1 MVETMKKLFKD
12 MDKPLLIV
20 TVILCVIGLVMVFS
34 ASSISAVLQY
44 KVSTYYFFKKQL
56 IVMLIGFAF
65 GFIFL
70 LRIPT
75 SKYHYLKSLM
85 MIGILVL
92 LGGLILYGTVTNG
105 SRSWYRFGPISLQPS
120 EFAKTV
126 VIIYMACY
134 FGKNINCTKRF
145 FFLRPIIACALVVGL
160 IFLQPD
166 LGTAVIIALCVF
178 GMFLA
183 VPFSKD
189 DKDVKIFKIIGIVLV
204 ACAALL
210 MVFGGDLLAKSSLG
224 QKVLTG
230 EQLSRLTYRAPCSRY
245 KEKTGYQVC
254 NGMIAINSGGLF
266 GVGLGNSTQK
276 YLYLPEAHTD
286 FIFPIIVEELGSIV
300 GALIIVLY
308 LYMLYRILKIAKK
321 ARDLTG
327 SLIAYGAFLTILLH
341 LIINFGGILAIIP
354 LTGVPVPLLS
364 YGGSVTLNTLIMI
377 FLTLRVSVE
386 AHIEKPKKKV
396 VKK

>member
-44 KVSTYYFFKKQL
+44 KVNTYYFFTKQL
-56 IVMLIGFAF
+56 IFMLIGFII
-65 GFIFL
+65 GFTFL
-70 LRIPT
+70 LRVPT
-75 SKYHYLKSLM
+75 SKYHYVKSLL
-85 MIGILVL
+85 MIIIVIL

-105 SRSWYRFGPISLQPS
+105 SKSWYKIGPVSLQPS

-126 VIIYMACY
+126 VVLYMACY

-145 FFLRPIIACALVVGL
+145 FFLRPIIACAIVVGL

-183 VPFSKD
+183 LPFSKK
-189 DKDVKIFKIIGIVLV
+189 DKDVKVFKIIGSVLV
-204 ACAALL
+204 LCAIVL
-210 MVFGGDLLAKSSLG
+210 MVFGGDLLSKSSLG
-224 QKVLTG
+224 QKILTG

-245 KEKTGYQVC
+245 QEKTGYQVC
-254 NGMIAINSGGLF
+254 NGIIAINSGGLF

-286 FIFPIIVEELGSIV
+286 FIFPIIVEELGSIA
-300 GALIIVLY
+300 GIIIILLY
-308 LYMLYRILKIAKK
+308 IYMLYRILKIAKS

-327 SLIAYGAFLTILLH
+327 SLIAYGTFLTILLH

-364 YGGSVTLNTLIMI
+364 YGGSVTLNTLIML
-377 FLTLRVSVE
+377 FLTLRVSIE
-386 AHIEKPKKKV
+386 AKEDKLKKIS
-396 VKK
+396 KK

>member
-1 MVETMKKLFKD
+1 MVKTMKKLFKD

-44 KVSTYYFFKKQL
+44 KVSTYFFFKKQL
-56 IVMLIGFAF
+56 IVMLLGFAA
-65 GFIFL
+65 GFMFL
-70 LRIPT
+70 IWFPT

-85 MIGILVL
+85 MIGMLGL
-92 LGGLILYGTVTNG
+92 LSGLILYGTFTNG
-105 SRSWYRFGPISLQPS
+105 SRSWYRFGFFSLQPS

-126 VIIYMACY
+126 VVIYMACY

-145 FFLRPIIACALVVGL
+145 FFLRPIIACAVLVGL

-189 DKDVKIFKIIGIVLV
+189 DKDVKIFKIIGIILV
-204 ACAALL
+204 TCAALL

-224 QKVLTG
+224 KKVLTG

-300 GALIIVLY
+300 GALIILLY
-308 LYMLYRILKIAKK
+308 IYMLYRILKIAKG

-327 SLIAYGAFLTILLH
+327 SLIAYGTFLTILLH

-386 AHIEKPKKKV
+386 SHTEKPKKKV